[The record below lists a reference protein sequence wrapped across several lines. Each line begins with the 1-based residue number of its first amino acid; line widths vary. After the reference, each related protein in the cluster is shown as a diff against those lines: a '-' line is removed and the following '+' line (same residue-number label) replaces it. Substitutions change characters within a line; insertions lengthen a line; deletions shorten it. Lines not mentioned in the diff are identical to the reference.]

1 MADFTP
7 DFLNF
12 LLTIIF
18 SFLIGLEIKTYNIQ
32 YVKAQGQAFFGTTR
46 TFTFVGILGYVF
58 YKIDPQ
64 HLIIYGLGFVG
75 MILFY
80 ALVYYRNIQK
90 DKYSILPFLMLQ
102 LVYSLGAIAS
112 LYPFWMPTFIFVLT
126 VFILNEK
133 TSIRKISEKVNIYE
147 FETFSKMLLLSAVI
161 LPLLPKTHIIPYIPL
176 SPFKIWFAVVVISAI
191 SYGGYIMQKYLF
203 PAKGFFLTG
212 LIGGTYSSTATTIVL
227 ARKLKINSHNR
238 AEISA
243 GIVIATSVMFLR
255 IIVIAFVFNTQIGNK
270 ILVPFLTL
278 AFFSL
283 LFSLWFLR
291 EKKNQSHSAA
301 FSDTNPLELG
311 TAFAFTLLFII
322 MIVLTHFIT
331 AHYGNAGLQVF
342 SFIAGFTD
350 IDPFILSVLTGKYNI
365 SQTDIISAVMIASG
379 SNNLMKAGYALYFG
393 GIKNT
398 LAPAAALVILGGII
412 IGWALI

>member
-18 SFLIGLEIKTYNIQ
+18 SFLIGLEIKTYNLQ
-32 YVKAQGQAFFGTTR
+32 YVEEQGQIFFGTTR
-46 TFTFVGILGYVF
+46 TFTFVGILGYLF
-58 YKIDPQ
+58 YKIDPS
-64 HLIIYGLGFVG
+64 HLIIYGLGFIGLTV
-75 MILFY
+75 FY
-80 ALVYYRNIQK
+80 ALVYYRNLQK
-90 DKYSILPFLMLQ
+90 EKYSILPFLILQ
-102 LVYSLGAIAS
+102 LVYSLGAISS
-112 LYPFWMPTFIFVLT
+112 LYPFWIPAFIFVLT
-126 VFILNEK
+126 VFILNQK
-133 TSIRKISEKVNIYE
+133 NAFRKISERVNVYE
-147 FETFSKMLLLSAVI
+147 FETFSKMILLSAVI

-203 PAKGFFLTG
+203 PSKGFFLTG

-227 ARKLKINSHNR
+227 SRKLKEAGHYS

-255 IIVIAFVFNTQIGNK
+255 IIVIAFVFNAQIGK
-270 ILVPFLTL
+270 MILIPFITL
-278 AFFSL
+278 SFFSL

-291 EKKNQSHSAA
+291 EKKNHSRSQSM
-301 FSDTNPLELG
+301 SDTNPLELG

-322 MIVLTHFIT
+322 MIVLTQFIT

-365 SQTDIISAVMIASG
+365 TQTEIISAVMIASG

-393 GIKNT
+393 GIRNA
-398 LAPAAALVILGGII
+398 LASAGALIILGGIM
-412 IGWALI
+412 IGWALL